1 MDLHAAPTLLQGQ
14 GHDGAQ
20 SSDKG
25 CGIGD
30 GPSLEDQGLVV
41 EDRKEVLDTGVSVLG
56 HLQITKRWPSYS
68 LQTYPSNPSL
78 LRRVKMRP

>member
-56 HLQITKRWPSYS
+56 HLHEAKDKRMLRIQ
-68 LQTYPSNPSL
+68 LQDSL
-78 LRRVKMRP
+78 LLPNLLPTF